1 MCTINF
7 VEADVPHVAA
17 ERQRRRSLSAGRRL
31 SDLEMLKKVRILF
44 ILFMYIKE
52 SFFANN
58 AHTWLVLFS
67 LARIHCNEIPMHVF
81 LFWELR
87 GLSPNFHIHA
97 SVSDLYIPRI
107 GPYIFLQKNRWWKYI
122 NRSQTH
128 ECGNWDWLH
137 NFFSGNICFE
147 FSALVLCSVWL
158 KTKKYFLYNCC
169 QICRYCD
176 KT

>member
-44 ILFMYIKE
+44 KLFMYIKE
-52 SFFANN
+52 SLFANN

-67 LARIHCNEIPMHVF
+67 LVRIHCNKIPIYVF

-87 GLSPNFHIHA
+87 SLSPNFHIHV
-97 SVSDLYIPRI
+97 SVSDLYILPGSVHLFSCSRI
-107 GPYIFLQKNRWWKYI
+107 GERRTIVGIYKSL
-122 NRSQTH
+122 T
-128 ECGNWDWLH
+128 D
-137 NFFSGNICFE
+137 
-147 FSALVLCSVWL
+147 
-158 KTKKYFLYNCC
+158 T
-169 QICRYCD
+169 
-176 KT
+176 

>member
-44 ILFMYIKE
+44 MNIKE
-52 SFFANN
+52 SLCANN

-87 GLSPNFHIHA
+87 KPQSQFLQPCVCERF
-97 SVSDLYIPRI
+97 LYISRI
-107 GPYIFLQKNRWWKYI
+107 GPHIFLQQNR
-122 NRSQTH
+122 RSMVGIYKLLT
-128 ECGNWDWLH
+128 G
-137 NFFSGNICFE
+137 
-147 FSALVLCSVWL
+147 
-158 KTKKYFLYNCC
+158 T
-169 QICRYCD
+169 
-176 KT
+176 